1 MEDDTGNPMREPLW
15 IDRREQIISFHE
27 EAGYEKLEFPS
38 VEEKMEYVIDK
49 GANGF
54 RIQ

>member
-1 MEDDTGNPMREPLW
+1 MEDDTAAQMPEALW

-27 EAGYEKLEFPS
+27 EAGYERLEFPS

>member
-1 MEDDTGNPMREPLW
+1 MEDDTDKRTKEPLW